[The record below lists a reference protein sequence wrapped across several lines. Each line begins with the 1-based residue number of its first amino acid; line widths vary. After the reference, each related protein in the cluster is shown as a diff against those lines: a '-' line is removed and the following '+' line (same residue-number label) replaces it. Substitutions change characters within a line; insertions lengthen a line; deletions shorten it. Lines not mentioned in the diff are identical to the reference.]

1 MWCLRHRGGPG
12 RIGTVLGM
20 MTTAET
26 GVAFLDLVTA
36 HDLDGLCALVTD
48 DWTMHGGPP
57 GLPPGRAGVHELFR
71 HIGPVR
77 QTWTVEDVVAAGDRV
92 VVRGTNACEQESF
105 FGVPGRG
112 IRQTF
117 AAIFIH
123 RVVDGR
129 VAETWRCADD
139 LGRLLQLEARIGA
152 P

>member
-1 MWCLRHRGGPG
+1 
-12 RIGTVLGM
+12 M

-92 VVRGTNACEQESF
+92 VVRGTNSCEQESF

-123 RVVDGR
+123 RIVDGR

-139 LGRLLQLEARIGA
+139 LGRLLQLGARIGA
-152 P
+152 A